1 MKLDK
6 FITVAIDGGAGS
18 GKSTTSR
25 LLAEK
30 LNFMHVD
37 TGSHYRVLSHFLIE
51 NNISP
56 DKTINFINL
65 NKFIGG
71 DKISIETYDDH
82 RFAMSFS
89 ILGSHDLFKNQ
100 KPWIQ
105 IIDPMCCTKT
115 FPLFYQELDKC
126 RLNAE

>member
-1 MKLDK
+1 MAALSPLLNTPLKISGIGHTRNQGNRPSFRHGYELKKLLFSVEEQEDSLHL
-6 FITVAIDGGAGS
+6 FPH
-18 GKSTTSR
+18 
-25 LLAEK
+25 E
-30 LNFMHVD
+30 
-37 TGSHYRVLSHFLIE
+37 
-51 NNISP
+51 
-56 DKTINFINL
+56 NL
-65 NKFIGG
+65 NKFLSG

-105 IIDPMCCTKT
+105 IINPMCCTKT